1 MDYVIVKLND
11 DEKYLLDR
19 IAIAL
24 EKIAAGVDKSNL
36 ETRMEELESKVS
48 AFPEVMDE
56 LKRFNCCGYH
66 D

>member
-36 ETRMEELESKVS
+36 ETRMEEL
-48 AFPEVMDE
+48 
-56 LKRFNCCGYH
+56 
-66 D
+66 